1 MEHDKIMEKITIHA
15 SKEYDIIIE
24 NGLLSKAGTEIAK
37 ALPGAGRL
45 CVVCDRT
52 VHRLY
57 GSEDSPLQASLAA
70 GGFELCTCVLQGGE
84 TGKNITSVSMITDF
98 LAANHFTRSD
108 AVIALGGGI
117 TGDLA
122 GFAASIYMRGIR
134 FIQIPTTLLAMA
146 DSSVGGKTG
155 ANTEAGKNIIGT
167 FWQPELVIVDP
178 EVLDTLPKKE
188 LLNGLAEIIKSGFI
202 GDETIFDSI
211 SDGLLPAVAKAINVK
226 RLIVEEDER
235 ETGRRRLLNF
245 GHTIGHAI
253 EKCSNYKISHG
264 NAVMTGMYLATL
276 AAEAKGWCK
285 MPDRSADSCP
295 CAEPMSRYIKK
306 VIEAF
311 AYPVIT
317 KYSADEL
324 AAVALNDKK
333 RDGED
338 IIIIYPVGP
347 GNCQMKALPQKDL
360 ASFIDL
366 GLARAKL

>member
-1 MEHDKIMEKITIHA
+1 MEKITIHA
-15 SKEYDIIIE
+15 SKEYDILIE
-24 NGLLSKAGTEIAK
+24 NGLLSNAGTEIAK
-37 ALPGAGRL
+37 ALPGAGKL

-57 GSEDSPLQASLAA
+57 GSESSPLQMSLAA
-70 GGFELCTCVLQGGE
+70 CGFELCTCVLQGGE
-84 TGKNITSVSMITDF
+84 TNKSIASVSLITDF

-108 AVIALGGGI
+108 VIIALGGGI

-155 ANTEAGKNIIGT
+155 ANTDAGKNIIGT

-178 EVLDTLPKKE
+178 EVLNTLPKKE
-188 LLNGLAEIIKSGFI
+188 LLNGLAEIIKAGFI

-226 RLIVEEDER
+226 RVIVEEDEH
-235 ETGRRRLLNF
+235 ESGRRRLLNF

-253 EKCSNYKISHG
+253 EKCSDFKIPHG
-264 NAVMTGMYLATL
+264 YAVMTGMYLATL

-285 MPDRSADSCP
+285 VPGS
-295 CAEPMSRYIKK
+295 EPMSRYIKK

-311 AYPVIT
+311 AYPVTT
-317 KYSADEL
+317 KYSAEEL

-333 RDGED
+333 REGDD
-338 IIIIYPVGP
+338 IIIIYPVQP
-347 GNCQMKALPQKDL
+347 GDCQMKALPQKDL
-360 ASFIDL
+360 VTFIDL